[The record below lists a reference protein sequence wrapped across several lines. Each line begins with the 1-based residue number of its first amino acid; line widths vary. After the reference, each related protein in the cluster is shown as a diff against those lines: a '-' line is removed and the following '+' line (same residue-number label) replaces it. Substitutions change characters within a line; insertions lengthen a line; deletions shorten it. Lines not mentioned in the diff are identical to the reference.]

1 MPFGRLAKW
10 SFTLAVS
17 AVAVLAVGC
26 ASTQEAIPDLRI
38 PRPGGPV
45 PQVTYS
51 WQVSSQTVSAIPK
64 EMPVY
69 KFVAKNLDEQDFK
82 SLASQFG
89 MSGAIERDEDQSSFL
104 MTDGEKRLSMNWET
118 GKWSYGDYSKLYSSN
133 NTNIPSDD
141 EVARIATEYLKE
153 KGWLP
158 DDFRLQSV
166 EAVTEQNAAD
176 ITAPPRIIGKVA
188 YFYRYIGDWPVLGVS
203 RIVVHVGDNGEI
215 VGVKKLFKDIEPAG
229 NMSLKSVDQAF
240 AELRAGDAVLS
251 TDNPNVKQAAVQD
264 VHLAYWED
272 AGSISDQPYLQPV
285 YVFTAKAT
293 EGAADTFSA
302 IVPAIQ
308 GLALKPLDAVEDPTT
323 VPAARP

>member
-1 MPFGRLAKW
+1 MRVSGAFDRRLGYMLLRRW
-10 SFTLAVS
+10 VNLSFVLMVFS
-17 AVAVLAVGC
+17 VAALGTGC
-26 ASTQEAIPDLRI
+26 SVQR
-38 PRPGGPV
+38 
-45 PQVTYS
+45 YS
-51 WQVSSQTVSAIPK
+51 WEVPDEVVSGLPK

-69 KFVAKNLDEQDFK
+69 KFVAKNLGEQDFK
-82 SLASQFG
+82 LLASQLG

-176 ITAPPRIIGKVA
+176 ITAPPRTVGKVA

-215 VGVKKLFKDIEPAG
+215 VGVKKLFKDIEPVG
-229 NMSLKSVDQAF
+229 NVSLKSVDQAF
-240 AELRAGDAVLS
+240 AELQAGDTIFS
-251 TDNPNVKQAAVQD
+251 IDNPNVKQAAVQD

-285 YVFTAKAT
+285 YVFTLKAT
-293 EGAADTFSA
+293 EGAADTFSVV
-302 IVPAIQ
+302 VPAIK
-308 GLALKPLDAVEDPTT
+308 GVALE
-323 VPAARP
+323 